1 MTTIAPGAGIGRGR
15 DRAGL
20 PRQDGRTGRRAE
32 VNAVMPAVLLGQRVD
47 AAAVGIG
54 DLALIRQR
62 IQPAAGIGRAGGI
75 AAGAFVVILAVERGD
90 AFGLFLG
97 QGRIVGRLGLGD
109 LLRKA
114 RPRPPCSA
122 CSRRSFLHTP
132 PASSVRSVSC
142 SARWASDPAPAG
154 RAPDASRRAL
164 PSAARARHAR
174 PRSVRK
180 RLSSY
185 PSSVGRPWRSPG

>member
-1 MTTIAPGAGIGRGR
+1 MRAGGVAGGADIADGLALRDVIADRHGQGRLVCVEGGIAVAVVDDDVIAPGAGIGRGR

-20 PRQDGRTGRRAE
+20 RGKDGRTGRRAE

-47 AAAVGIG
+47 AVAVGIG

-97 QGRIVGRLGLGD
+97 QGRIIN
-109 LLRKA
+109 
-114 RPRPPCSA
+114 S
-122 CSRRSFLHTP
+122 
-132 PASSVRSVSC
+132 
-142 SARWASDPAPAG
+142 
-154 RAPDASRRAL
+154 
-164 PSAARARHAR
+164 
-174 PRSVRK
+174 
-180 RLSSY
+180 
-185 PSSVGRPWRSPG
+185 